1 MVAKAVIV
9 KVQSVTNHPNAD
21 KLDVVTAGGYT
32 IITGKGTFKSG
43 DLRILIE
50 PDIVIPKD
58 KSPLLEELLKGFP
71 DNLSRV
77 RAIKLRG
84 LWSEGI
90 LLPQNPLEETIKEGD
105 DVTKTLGLSVYEPQV
120 KVNTRISGA
129 AMSTPFPYFI
139 PKTDSERV
147 EKFPNVALSRYAFTH
162 KIDGCSATYYVKT
175 ATYKPN
181 WLDHLTSI
189 FGRKL
194 PKYTVVDSGVC
205 SRNCKLDKQGDKDS
219 VYYKI
224 NDKYNIIPLL
234 TAYCLEN
241 GESIAIQ
248 GEIFGNGINASPP
261 NKNAKERLGFRA
273 FAVYDINGKD
283 YVYPH
288 RILDTLLIPFVLYA
302 SLGPLVE
309 LNVDNLRTYAEHHG
323 LEGVVGRNISTT
335 VDEEN
340 PMFIKIM
347 NREYDSKK

>member
-32 IITGKGTFKSG
+32 IITGRGTFKSG

-50 PDIVIPKD
+50 PDIVIPKE

-71 DNLSRV
+71 DNLGRV

-90 LLPQNPLEETIKEGD
+90 LLPQNPFEETTREGYD
-105 DVTKTLGLSVYEPQV
+105 LTKTLGLSAYESQA

-147 EKFPNVALSRYAFTH
+147 EKFPNADLLRYDFTH

-175 ATYKPN
+175 APYKPN
-181 WLDHLTSI
+181 WLARIKSL
-189 FGRKL
+189 FGYKL
-194 PKYTVVDSGVC
+194 QKYMVVDSGVC
-205 SRNCKLDKQGDKDS
+205 SRNCKLDKVKDKDS
-219 VYYKI
+219 VYYLIDNKYKI
-224 NDKYNIIPLL
+224 IERLADWCIANEL
-234 TAYCLEN
+234 
-241 GESIAIQ
+241 SIAIQ

-261 NKNAKERLGFRA
+261 NKDAKEPLGFKA
-273 FAVYDINGKD
+273 FSVYDINKARYTYLRD
-283 YVYPH
+283 V
-288 RILDTLLIPFVLYA
+288 LDTLLVPFVPYA
-302 SLGPLVE
+302 SYSPKGELTIDLLRDYTETRGVE
-309 LNVDNLRTYAEHHG
+309 G
-323 LEGVVGRNISTT
+323 IVGRNTGT
-335 VDEEN
+335 VDLEN

-347 NREYDSKK
+347 NRVYDSKK